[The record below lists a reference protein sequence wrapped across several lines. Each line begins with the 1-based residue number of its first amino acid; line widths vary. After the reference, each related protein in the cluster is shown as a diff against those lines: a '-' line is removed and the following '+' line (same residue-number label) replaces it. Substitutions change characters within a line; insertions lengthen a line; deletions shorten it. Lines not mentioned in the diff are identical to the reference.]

1 MLRYTCI
8 ACLVLMLLWFWN
20 LHSNSLS
27 ACTTTRGREF
37 TISANLGFGQQ
48 TTELTELPRMYPAW
62 NVVGGGRLAAAC
74 PIVNIEVRTRKSRGV
89 ERRGTSSWYD
99 WRIARL
105 QPLAA
110 TRVGSVSVSSRWEK
124 QLSVLLCTA
133 FVTWFGG
140 GSGGGKLY
148 IKSTV
153 CRLGVESCCS
163 PVRKWCVARVRKGC

>member
-62 NVVGGGRLAAAC
+62 NVVGGGGEIGCGVSHSKHRSAYSQVARCGAKGDLVLVRLAH
-74 PIVNIEVRTRKSRGV
+74 
-89 ERRGTSSWYD
+89 
-99 WRIARL
+99 
-105 QPLAA
+105 
-110 TRVGSVSVSSRWEK
+110 
-124 QLSVLLCTA
+124 CTA
-133 FVTWFGG
+133 TATGRYQSWLSECV
-140 GSGGGKLY
+140 K
-148 IKSTV
+148 
-153 CRLGVESCCS
+153 
-163 PVRKWCVARVRKGC
+163 PVRETAVCPVVHRVCHLIRWWKWWW